1 MIVKMVNIHI
11 IKYVWKLYTHTW
23 SSRSRRKKRKKEKYE
38 IIGPLL
44 NWVFIALFIRQREN
58 IGEIFYCDKC
68 GIILLSKMV
77 IDRVYVNVIEQFE
90 IK

>member
-1 MIVKMVNIHI
+1 MHTIIYTSIHG
-11 IKYVWKLYTHTW
+11 VVEVD
-23 SSRSRRKKRKKEKYE
+23 KKREKEKYE